1 MSPVYDDVSQDGA
14 TRHGGDSRPELLEK
28 MSMSTALRH
37 RNLPQLLLQA
47 REALMAQFRPILNEN
62 GVTEQQWRII
72 RSLLTHGPLEP
83 RQLCELC
90 QISSPSIV
98 GVLLRLE
105 EAGLVD
111 RERMVDDQR
120 RVRVSV
126 TARSRQLGRR
136 MIPAIEERYASIEAT
151 VGVQTLQ
158 QAYDVLDALL
168 VPLGHAPADVAEAE
182 VEAAPAVR
190 RRRAVGTPS
199 VKR

>member
-1 MSPVYDDVSQDGA
+1 MSI
-14 TRHGGDSRPELLEK
+14 E
-28 MSMSTALRH
+28 LRH
-37 RNLPQLLLQA
+37 RNLPQLMLQA

-62 GVTEQQWRII
+62 GVTEQQWRIV
-72 RSLLTHGPLEP
+72 RALLMQGPLEP

-98 GVLLRLE
+98 GVLLRME

-111 RERMVDDQR
+111 RERMAEDQR
-120 RVRVSV
+120 RVLVSA

-136 MIPAIEERYASIEAT
+136 MIPAIEERYASIERL

-168 VPLGHAPADVAEAE
+168 APLGYTPAGAAEGAGDAPD
-182 VEAAPAVR
+182 AAAAKRRKPPGKPVR
-190 RRRAVGTPS
+190 R
-199 VKR
+199 

>member
-1 MSPVYDDVSQDGA
+1 MSI
-14 TRHGGDSRPELLEK
+14 
-28 MSMSTALRH
+28 ALRH
-37 RNLPQLLLQA
+37 RNLPQLMLQA

-72 RSLLTHGPLEP
+72 RALLTHGPLEP

-98 GVLLRLE
+98 GVLLRME

-111 RERMVDDQR
+111 RERMADDQR

-126 TARSRQLGRR
+126 TARSHQLGRR
-136 MIPAIEERYASIEAT
+136 MIPAIEERYTDIERK
-151 VGVQTLQ
+151 VGVETLQ

-168 VPLGHAPADVAEAE
+168 APLGYAPADVAETE
-182 VEAAPAVR
+182 TEADQVPASR
-190 RRRAVGTPS
+190 RRRTVGQTS
-199 VKR
+199 VRR

>member
-1 MSPVYDDVSQDGA
+1 
-14 TRHGGDSRPELLEK
+14 
-28 MSMSTALRH
+28 MSTTLRH
-37 RNLPQLLLQA
+37 RNLPQLMLQA

-72 RSLLTHGPLEP
+72 RALLTHGPLEP

-98 GVLLRLE
+98 GVLLRME

-111 RERMVDDQR
+111 RERMADDQR

-136 MIPAIEERYASIEAT
+136 RIPLLEERSASIEKKG
-151 VGVQTLQ
+151 GVETLQ
-158 QAYDVLDALL
+158 RAYDVPDALL
-168 VPLGHAPADVAEAE
+168 RPLGSAPADVTVIDPDMVRTVDPHRFYSRGKNTPFKGMELKGWPCMTIVGGRIVAEDGR
-182 VEAAPAVR
+182 V
-190 RRRAVGTPS
+190 
-199 VKR
+199 VK

>member
-1 MSPVYDDVSQDGA
+1 
-14 TRHGGDSRPELLEK
+14 
-28 MSMSTALRH
+28 MSTALRH
-37 RNLPQLLLQA
+37 RNLPQLMLQA

-72 RSLLTHGPLEP
+72 RALLTHGPLEP

-98 GVLLRLE
+98 GVLLRME
-105 EAGLVD
+105 EAGFVV
-111 RERMVDDQR
+111 RERMVEDQR

-136 MIPAIEERYASIEAT
+136 MIPTIEERYASIERQ
-151 VGVQTLQ
+151 VGVDTLQ

-168 VPLGHAPADVAEAE
+168 RPLGSAPAETSPAQAETDP
-182 VEAAPAVR
+182 APLSR
-190 RRRAVGTPS
+190 RRRSRQGRRLA
-199 VKR
+199 R